1 MEYLLFGIIGIM
13 FGIIFALLI
22 KIRLLQKSIKEI
34 TEAFQDRLTT
44 DTNIL
49 IDISSRDPY
58 LLKLAAD
65 INEQLR
71 LLRKERHRYQQGD
84 RGLKEAVTNLSHD
97 LRTPLTAI
105 KGYLDLLDREEKS
118 DRVQDYLFRI
128 RERMEALICLTEELF
143 NYSLVTSA
151 QPLDPERL
159 DLVRVLE
166 ESLISFYGLMKER
179 GIEPQ
184 ISLPEEPVW
193 RELDRIAVNR
203 VFTNIISNALKY
215 SDGDLSV
222 IMEKNGTVAFTN
234 TASNLYHVSVG
245 QLFNRFY
252 TVEAGRNSTGLG
264 LAIAKDLTDRMG
276 GRIEADYSGNE
287 LRIIVW
293 F

>member
-151 QPLDPERL
+151 QPLDSERL

-234 TASNLYHVSVG
+234 TASNLDHVSVG